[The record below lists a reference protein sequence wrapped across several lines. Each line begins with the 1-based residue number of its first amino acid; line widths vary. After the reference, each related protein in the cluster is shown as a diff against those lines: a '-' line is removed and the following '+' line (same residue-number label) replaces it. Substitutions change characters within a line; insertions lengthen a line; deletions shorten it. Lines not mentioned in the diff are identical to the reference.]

1 MVGIVLDYEYAVVVV
16 DAHTREPLG
25 HFAFEV
31 DQFLV
36 GRERFLALVHVL
48 LVHLDVAY
56 GLEVIGGGCSGR
68 GGGVLGIAAFF
79 LEREE

>member
-1 MVGIVLDYEYAVVVV
+1 MVSIVLDYEYAVVVV
-16 DAHTREPLG
+16 DVHTHEPVG

-36 GRERFLALVHVL
+36 RRERFLALVHVL
-48 LVHLDVAY
+48 LVHVDVAY

-68 GGGVLGIAAFF
+68 GEGVLGIAAFF